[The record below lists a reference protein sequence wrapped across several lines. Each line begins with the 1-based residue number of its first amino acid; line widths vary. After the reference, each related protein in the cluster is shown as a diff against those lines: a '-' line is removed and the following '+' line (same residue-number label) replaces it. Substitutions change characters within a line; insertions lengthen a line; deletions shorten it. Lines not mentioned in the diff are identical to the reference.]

1 MVYAGIAMG
10 RTVRLAATAA
20 PLVLGLLTAAAG
32 PVAGQETTECGE
44 RASLHVLVTEESGA
58 LVLPGATIVLRWTAD
73 DVLRPVRE
81 PAGADGALSL
91 CVPGDARAA
100 TLWAEFGD
108 DSSEEA
114 VVAFEPGSA
123 HEVHLRVLFGDA
135 KPGRI
140 VGRVLDATTEDP
152 VATATLSL
160 TGRPAQVQSDRQG
173 RFALTGVPAGSHLL
187 EVERIGYASLRY
199 EVTVVRG
206 LSTELQVG
214 LVPAPVRMEPLV
226 VTASR
231 PRRLEINGF
240 YDRKYFGELL
250 GGGTYFT
257 LEDIDRRR
265 PVRVSHMLA
274 DAPGIRLRCP
284 GSGFRDC
291 WVESSRAS
299 GGFTPGGC
307 ELSAYLDGSPIP
319 VRELDSLVLPVE
331 VGGIEVYQ
339 GPGELPPEFGGYDA
353 RCGAVV
359 IWTK

>member
-1 MVYAGIAMG
+1 MTI
-10 RTVRLAATAA
+10 RTVRGAATVA
-20 PLVLGLLTAAAG
+20 PMVLAQLAAAAG
-32 PVAGQETTECGE
+32 SAAGQEAAECGE

-58 LVLPGATIVLRWTAD
+58 LNLPGATVVLRWTSD
-73 DVLRPVRE
+73 QVLRPLRD
-81 PAGADGALSL
+81 PAGPDGRFSV
-91 CVPGDARAA
+91 CVPADVSAA

-108 DSSEEA
+108 DSSAEA
-114 VVAFEPGSA
+114 TVVFEPGTPV
-123 HEVHLRVLFGDA
+123 EVHLRVLFGDTE
-135 KPGRI
+135 PGRI
-140 VGRVLDATTEDP
+140 VGRVLDASTEDP
-152 VATATLSL
+152 VATATVSL
-160 TGRPAQVQSDRQG
+160 VGRPAEVQSDRQG
-173 RFALTGVPAGSHLL
+173 RFALTGVPGGEHLL

-199 EVTVVRG
+199 PVTVVRG
-206 LSTELQVG
+206 LSTELQIG
-214 LVPAPVRMEPLV
+214 LVPAPVEMEPLV
-226 VTASR
+226 VTATR

-240 YDRKYFGELL
+240 YDRKYFGELI

-257 LEDIDRRR
+257 VEDIDRRR
-265 PVRVSHMLA
+265 PLRVSHMLA

-291 WVESSRAS
+291 WVESSRAA

-339 GPGELPPEFGGYDA
+339 GAGELPPEFGGYNA

>member
-1 MVYAGIAMG
+1 MVDALSSRRPRM
-10 RTVRLAATAA
+10 TAA
-20 PLVLGLLTAAAG
+20 LMVVPLTIGAGSAAAQD
-32 PVAGQETTECGE
+32 AGDCGD

-58 LVLPGATIVLRWTAD
+58 LNLPGATIVLRWTAGQ
-73 DVLRPVRE
+73 VFRPLRE
-81 PAGADGALSL
+81 PADAEGRFSL
-91 CVPGDARAA
+91 CVPADARAA

-108 DSSEEA
+108 DSSEETT
-114 VVAFEPGSA
+114 VTFEPGTPY
-123 HEVHLRVLFGDA
+123 EVHLRVLFGDA
-135 KPGRI
+135 EPGRI

-152 VATATLSL
+152 VATATVSLS
-160 TGRPAQVQSDRQG
+160 GRPAEVQSDRQG
-173 RFALTGVPAGSHLL
+173 RFALTGVPAGPHLL
-187 EVERIGYASLRY
+187 EVDRIGYASLRY

-206 LSTELQVG
+206 LSTELQIG
-214 LVPAPVRMEPLV
+214 LVPAPVEMEPLV
-226 VTASR
+226 VTATR
-231 PRRLEINGF
+231 PRRLEVNGF
-240 YDRKYFGELL
+240 YDRKYFGELI

-257 LEDIDRRR
+257 VEDIDRRR
-265 PVRVSHMLA
+265 PLRVSHMLA

-319 VRELDSLVLPVE
+319 VRELDTLVLPVE

-339 GPGELPPEFGGYDA
+339 GAGELPPEFGGYDA

>member
-1 MVYAGIAMG
+1 MINQTMRSTARAAILVALSLTTLAGS
-10 RTVRLAATAA
+10 
-20 PLVLGLLTAAAG
+20 AAG
-32 PVAGQETTECGE
+32 QQDDDCGD

-58 LVLPGATIVLRWTAD
+58 LNLPGATIVLRWTSD
-73 DVLRPVRE
+73 RVLRPVRE
-81 PAGADGALSL
+81 PAGPDGRFSL
-91 CVPGDARAA
+91 CVPADVRAA

-114 VVAFEPGSA
+114 LVNFEAGTP
-123 HEVHLRVLFGDA
+123 HEVHLRVLFGDTE
-135 KPGRI
+135 PGRI
-140 VGRVLDATTEDP
+140 VGRVLDASTEDP
-152 VATATLSL
+152 VATATVSL
-160 TGRPAQVQSDRQG
+160 AGRPAAVQSDRQG
-173 RFALTGVPAGSHLL
+173 RFALTGVPGGEHLL

-199 EVTVVRG
+199 QVTVVRG
-206 LSTELQVG
+206 LSTELQIG
-214 LVPAPVRMEPLV
+214 LVPAPVDMAPLV
-226 VTASR
+226 VTATR

-240 YDRKYFGELL
+240 YDRRYFGELI

-265 PVRVSHMLA
+265 PLRVSHMLA

-291 WVESSRAS
+291 WVESSRAA

-319 VRELDSLVLPVE
+319 VRELDTLVLPVE
-331 VGGIEVYQ
+331 VAGIEVYQ
-339 GPGELPPEFGGYDA
+339 GAGELPPEFGGYDA

>member
-1 MVYAGIAMG
+1 MIG
-10 RTVRLAATAA
+10 RTVRLAAMAVPLALTLLAA
-20 PLVLGLLTAAAG
+20 PGAAAG
-32 PVAGQETTECGE
+32 QAHECGD

-58 LVLPGATIVLRWTAD
+58 LNLPGATVVLRWTSD
-73 DVLRPVRE
+73 EVLRRARE
-81 PAGADGALSL
+81 PAGPDGRFSV
-91 CVPGDARAA
+91 CVPADARGA

-114 VVAFEPGSA
+114 TVAFEPGA
-123 HEVHLRVLFGDA
+123 PYEVHLRVLFGDTE
-135 KPGRI
+135 PGRI
-140 VGRVLDATTEDP
+140 VGRVLDASTEEP
-152 VATATLSL
+152 VATATVSL
-160 TGRPAQVQSDRQG
+160 VGRPAEVQSDRQG
-173 RFALTGVPAGSHLL
+173 RFALTGVPRGEHLL

-214 LVPAPVRMEPLV
+214 LVPAPVQMEPLV
-226 VTASR
+226 VTATR

-240 YDRKYFGELL
+240 YDRKYFGELI
-250 GGGTYFT
+250 GGGTYFS

-265 PVRVSHMLA
+265 PLRVSHMLA

-291 WVESSRAS
+291 WVESRRAA

-307 ELSAYLDGSPIP
+307 ELNAYLDGSPIP
-319 VRELDSLVLPVE
+319 VRELDTLVLPVE
-331 VGGIEVYQ
+331 VAGIEVYQ
-339 GPGELPPEFGGYDA
+339 GAGELPPEFGGYDA

>member
-1 MVYAGIAMG
+1 MTS
-10 RTVRLAATAA
+10 RTVRSAATVA
-20 PLVLGLLTAAAG
+20 PLVLAQLAAATG
-32 PVAGQETTECGE
+32 AVAGQQHECGD

-58 LVLPGATIVLRWTAD
+58 LNLPGATVVLRWTSD
-73 DVLRPVRE
+73 EVLRRVRE
-81 PAGADGALSL
+81 PAGPDGRFSV
-91 CVPGDARAA
+91 CVPGDARGA

-114 VVAFEPGSA
+114 TVAFELGAP
-123 HEVHLRVLFGDA
+123 HEIHLRVLFGDTD
-135 KPGRI
+135 PGRI
-140 VGRVLDATTEDP
+140 VGRVLDASTEEP
-152 VATATLSL
+152 VATATVSL
-160 TGRPAQVQSDRQG
+160 VGRSAEVQSDRQG
-173 RFALTGVPAGSHLL
+173 RFALTGVPGGEHLL

-199 EVTVVRG
+199 QVTVVRG

-214 LVPAPVRMEPLV
+214 LVPAPVEMEPLV
-226 VTASR
+226 VTATR

-240 YDRKYFGELL
+240 YDRKYFGELI

-265 PVRVSHMLA
+265 PLRVSHMLA

-291 WVESSRAS
+291 WVESRRAA

-319 VRELDSLVLPVE
+319 VREVDTLVLPIE
-331 VGGIEVYQ
+331 VAGIEVYQ
-339 GPGELPPEFGGYDA
+339 GAGELPPEFGGYDA

-359 IWTK
+359 IWTR